1 MSSAVLPV
9 MACFQ
14 IKATLANG
22 ATVLFGVQAKDT
34 EAAQS
39 AGRAS
44 LAHYPHQ
51 VSELQVLELGAD
63 RRLTRSGGAP

>member
-1 MSSAVLPV
+1 

-22 ATVLFGVQAKDT
+22 ATVLFGVQAKDG
-34 EAAQS
+34 ELALAA
-39 AGRAS
+39 ATAS
-44 LAHYPHQ
+44 LSCYQHA
-51 VSELQVLELGAD
+51 VAGVQVLELSAG

>member
-1 MSSAVLPV
+1 

-14 IKATLANG
+14 IRATLFNG
-22 ATVLFGVQAKDT
+22 ATVMFGVQAKD
-34 EAAQS
+34 EDAARA

-51 VSELQVLELGAD
+51 VSELTVLELSGD
-63 RRLTRSGGAP
+63 RHG